1 MTEYTEKVR
10 LHGLK
15 LDALEWGNQIKALHV
30 HGLSSMWYDDR
41 PEDTANGE
49 MVTDIEYNNGIIV
62 RKKDGKKIHSFG
74 NRPTTA
80 ELVDMYEKGQM

>member
-15 LDALEWGNQIKALHV
+15 LEALEWGNQVKSLHV

-41 PEDTANGE
+41 PEDTANGQ
-49 MVTDIEYNNGIIV
+49 MVT
-62 RKKDGKKIHSFG
+62 K
-74 NRPTTA
+74 
-80 ELVDMYEKGQM
+80 